1 MASGPLGKKA
11 GFGFLPDNDEAHFEI
26 YIKTKEG
33 TGLDATT
40 VIAERLARATRAV
53 PEVTHTDDM
62 VWQVDQVAQ
71 SAHLAEVGDEL
82 VLVAGMP
89 PGTSG
94 SSNLIRVHT
103 VGDQVDYSIG
113 GGGQH

>member
-1 MASGPLGKKA
+1 MLAFTPL
-11 GFGFLPDNDEAHFEI
+11 EE
-26 YIKTKEG
+26 T
-33 TGLDATT
+33 
-40 VIAERLARATRAV
+40 RRQLARSWGIQTYRV

-113 GGGQH
+113 GGGHR